1 MEAQQ
6 TRQRACGGAPQRAKG
21 DDMSSTGS
29 SRQRHQAPEDEY
41 VDWLAP
47 ETLVLGLVVFL
58 VVVGAGVLGLV
69 LAAAA

>member
-1 MEAQQ
+1 
-6 TRQRACGGAPQRAKG
+6 
-21 DDMSSTGS
+21 MSSTGS
-29 SRQRHQAPEDEY
+29 SRQRHQAPEDDY